1 MAGTR
6 AGTAQGQGQTSR
18 KITSPRGTLQQL
30 AVSYRGFARKS
41 PSWSYSPTTLVLH
54 DRLFWALGVFPTQHC
69 AHFGRRKDRQV
80 RANFGAQLKSGKF
93 LRKQTPHLCE
103 RCTAAMGKRTYR
115 TLVSDSVF
123 AGFNQWA
130 HRNFTVKLTRT
141 LAAGPVTGRRARTTL
156 VHEMAH
162 RRPYHA
168 VGGVLFAWRHP
179 RGVSLH
185 L

>member
-30 AVSYRGFARKS
+30 AVSYRGFAVKS
-41 PSWSYSPTTLVLH
+41 SSWAYSPTTLGHLI
-54 DRLFWALGVFPTQHC
+54 RGLGAFPTQPC
-69 AHFGRRKDRQV
+69 AHSGCGKDSQV
-80 RANFGAQLKSGKF
+80 RADFGAQLKSGEF

-103 RCTAAMGKRTYR
+103 RCTATMGKRAYR
-115 TLVSDSVF
+115 TLVSDSLF
-123 AGFNQWA
+123 AGFKKWA
-130 HRNFTVKLTRT
+130 HGNCTVKLTRT
-141 LAAGPVTGRRARTTL
+141 LAAGPVTGRRVRTTL

-162 RRPYHA
+162 LD
-168 VGGVLFAWRHP
+168 VLIPLSVVYCSCGTSSRCQ
-179 RGVSLH
+179 LH